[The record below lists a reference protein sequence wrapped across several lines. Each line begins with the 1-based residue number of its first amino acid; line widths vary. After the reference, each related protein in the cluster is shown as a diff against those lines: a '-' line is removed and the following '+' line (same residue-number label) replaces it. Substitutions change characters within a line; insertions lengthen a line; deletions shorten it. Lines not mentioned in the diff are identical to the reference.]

1 MEMMETDPRIEPLE
15 RARSLVEYVDGLV
28 AMVEA
33 GPADEVA
40 ISDVTIL
47 GAAQVASAYA
57 QVAVAAEL
65 RALREELPGAAR
77 GALLEALGDDSH
89 LDKLVVVLRDLPDA
103 VERAIGAGLFHR
115 R

>member
-1 MEMMETDPRIEPLE
+1 MAMTETDPKIEPLE

-47 GAAQVASAYA
+47 GAAQVAAAYA
-57 QVAVAAEL
+57 QVAVATEL
-65 RALREELPGAAR
+65 RALREHLER
-77 GALLEALGDDSH
+77 GAVE
-89 LDKLVVVLRDLPDA
+89 VVFGGSTAP
-103 VERAIGAGLFHR
+103 
-115 R
+115 